1 MNGVINVYKPVG
13 CTSFDVV
20 AALKKICNTGKV
32 GHTGTLDPLASGVL
46 PVCIGK
52 ATKIVDYI
60 MEDIKIYKTQL
71 KLGITTDTY
80 DLEGKVTSSKNV
92 DVNDEEIF
100 RVIKKYMGQISQVPP
115 MYSAIKV
122 NGRKLYDLARAGIEI
137 ERKGRLITIHDIYD
151 ISISLPFINF
161 TVKCSKGTYI
171 RSLCYDIGMDLNCG
185 AVMTK
190 LERIKSGNF
199 GIENSINI
207 QSLNSENIGDYLIN
221 IENALEK
228 YNKINLDKRF
238 KKLLINGVKMNDPAL
253 IDNVKENV
261 IYRVYSDNQFIGL
274 GRRTSNEFKIIK
286 LLITG

>member
-80 DLEGKVTSSKNV
+80 DLEGKVTSSKDV
-92 DVNDEEIF
+92 DVNDEEILK
-100 RVIKKYMGQISQVPP
+100 VIKKYLGQTSQIPP

-122 NGRKLYDLARAGIEI
+122 NGKKLYDLARAGIEI
-137 ERKGRLITIHDIYD
+137 ERKGRLITIYDIYD
-151 ISISLPFINF
+151 ISISLPYVNF
-161 TVKCSKGTYI
+161 VVKCSKGTYI
-171 RSLCYDIGMDLNCG
+171 RSLCYDIGRDLNCG

-190 LERIKSGNF
+190 LERIRSGIF
-199 GIENSINI
+199 SIENSINI
-207 QSLNSENIGDYLIN
+207 QSLNAENVGDYLIS

-228 YNKINLDKRF
+228 YKKINLDKRF

-253 IDNVKENV
+253 IDNVDENV
-261 IYRVYSDNQFIGL
+261 IYRVYSDNDFIGL
-274 GRRTSNEFKIIK
+274 GLRTSKEFKIIK
-286 LLITG
+286 LLNTG

>member
-46 PVCIGK
+46 PVCVGK

-100 RVIKKYMGQISQVPP
+100 RVIKKYMGQISQVTP

-137 ERKGRLITIHDIYD
+137 ERKGRLITIYNIYD
-151 ISISLPFINF
+151 ISISLPFVNF

-171 RSLCYDIGMDLNCG
+171 RSLCYDIGRDLNCG

-207 QSLNSENIGDYLIN
+207 QSLNSENIGDYLIS

-228 YNKINLDKRF
+228 YKKINLDKRF

-253 IDNVKENV
+253 IDNVEQNV
-261 IYRVYSDNQFIGL
+261 KYRVYSDNQFIGL
-274 GRRTSNEFKIIK
+274 GLRTSKEFKIIK

>member
-20 AALKKICNTGKV
+20 ATIKKLCNTGKV

-46 PVCIGK
+46 PICIGK

-60 MEDIKIYKTQL
+60 MEDTKIYKTQL

-92 DVNDEEIF
+92 DVNDQEIF
-100 RVIKKYMGQISQVPP
+100 SVIKRYIGQILQVPP

-122 NGRKLYDLARAGIEI
+122 NGKRLYDLARAGIEI
-137 ERKGRLITIHDIYD
+137 ERKGRPITIYDIYD
-151 ISISLPFINF
+151 ISINLPFINF

-171 RSLCYDIGMDLNCG
+171 RSLCYDIGNDLNCG

-199 GIENSINI
+199 SVENSINV
-207 QSLNSENIGDYLIN
+207 QSLNSENIGDYLIS
-221 IENALEK
+221 IENALDK
-228 YNKINLDKRF
+228 YKQINLDKRF

-253 IDNVKENV
+253 IDMVEENV
-261 IYRVYSDNQFIGL
+261 IYRVYTDNQFIGL
-274 GRRTSNEFKIIK
+274 GLKISNEFKIIK

>member
-80 DLEGKVTSSKNV
+80 DLEGKVTSSKDV
-92 DVNDEEIF
+92 DVNDEEIL
-100 RVIKKYMGQISQVPP
+100 RVIKKYLGQTSQIPP

-122 NGRKLYDLARAGIEI
+122 NGKKLYDLARAGIEI
-137 ERKGRLITIHDIYD
+137 ERKGRLITIYDICD
-151 ISISLPFINF
+151 ISISLPYVNFI
-161 TVKCSKGTYI
+161 VKCSKGTYI
-171 RSLCYDIGMDLNCG
+171 RSLCYDIGRDLNCG

-190 LERIKSGNF
+190 LERIRSGNF
-199 GIENSINI
+199 SIENSINI
-207 QSLNSENIGDYLIN
+207 QSLNAENVGDYLIS

-228 YNKINLDKRF
+228 YKKVNLDKMF

-253 IDNVKENV
+253 IDNVEENV
-261 IYRVYSDNQFIGL
+261 IYRVYSDNDFIGL
-274 GRRTSNEFKIIK
+274 GLRTSKEFKIIK

>member
-207 QSLNSENIGDYLIN
+207 QSLNSENIGDYLIS
-221 IENALEK
+221 IEDALEK

>member
-46 PVCIGK
+46 PVCVGK

-137 ERKGRLITIHDIYD
+137 ERKGRLITIYNIYD
-151 ISISLPFINF
+151 ISISLPFVNF

-171 RSLCYDIGMDLNCG
+171 RSLCYDIGRDLNCG

-207 QSLNSENIGDYLIN
+207 QSLNSENIGDYLIS

-228 YNKINLDKRF
+228 YKKINLDKRF

-253 IDNVKENV
+253 IDNVEENV

-274 GRRTSNEFKIIK
+274 GLRTSKEFKIIK

>member
-207 QSLNSENIGDYLIN
+207 QSLNSENIGDYLIS

-238 KKLLINGVKMNDPAL
+238 RKLLINGVKMNDPAL

>member
-80 DLEGKVTSSKNV
+80 DLEGKVTSSKDV
-92 DVNDEEIF
+92 DVNDEEILK
-100 RVIKKYMGQISQVPP
+100 VIKKYLGQTSQIPP

-122 NGRKLYDLARAGIEI
+122 NGKKLYDLARAGIEI
-137 ERKGRLITIHDIYD
+137 ERKGRLITIYDIYD
-151 ISISLPFINF
+151 ISISLPYVNF
-161 TVKCSKGTYI
+161 VVKCSKGTYI
-171 RSLCYDIGMDLNCG
+171 RSLCYDIGRDLNCG

-190 LERIKSGNF
+190 LERIRSGNF
-199 GIENSINI
+199 SIENSINI
-207 QSLNSENIGDYLIN
+207 QSLNAVNVGDYLIS

-228 YNKINLDKRF
+228 YKKVNLDKMF

-253 IDNVKENV
+253 IDNVEENV
-261 IYRVYSDNQFIGL
+261 IYRVYSDNDFIGL
-274 GRRTSNEFKIIK
+274 GLRTSKEFKIIK

>member
-137 ERKGRLITIHDIYD
+137 ERKGRLITIYDIYD

-171 RSLCYDIGMDLNCG
+171 RSLCYDIGRDLNCG

-199 GIENSINI
+199 CIENSINI
-207 QSLNSENIGDYLIN
+207 QSLNSENIGDYLIS

-228 YNKINLDKRF
+228 YKKINLDKRF

-253 IDNVKENV
+253 IDNVVENV

-274 GRRTSNEFKIIK
+274 GLRNSKEFKIIK